1 MAGYEV
7 FAGHLHSSGF
17 IVKRRCRVQSID
29 VVGTASAGLL
39 EIWDTDV
46 APVAGTYGRS
56 GTTVTVTKT
65 GHGLSSGDTIGISF
79 TPNTGVNATSGNYEI
94 TVTDANTFTITD
106 INTGTINT
114 GTACRYVSS
123 NTNDSDSRWL
133 TTYHTAASDI
143 FVNNLSIPG
152 DGLLARKGVYVSV
165 TNLDS
170 VNIFY
175 A

>member
-17 IVKRRCRVQSID
+17 IVKRRARIQAID
-29 VVGTASAGLL
+29 VVGSSSAGLL

-56 GTTVTVTKT
+56 GTTVTVTKV
-65 GHGLSSGDTIGISF
+65 GHGLSTGDMIGISF

-94 TVTDANTFTITD
+94 TVTGADTFTLTD
-106 INTGTINT
+106 INTGTISA

-123 NTNDSDSRWL
+123 NSNNISSRWL
-133 TTYHTAASDI
+133 ATYHTAATDI
-143 FVNNLSIPG
+143 FVNNFSVPG
-152 DGLLARKGVYVSV
+152 DGLLSRKSVYVGA
-165 TNLDS
+165 TNLES
-170 VNIFY
+170 INIY
-175 A
+175 YS

>member
-7 FAGHLHSSGF
+7 FSGHLHSSGF

-29 VVGTASAGLL
+29 VVGTASAGIL

-46 APVAGTYGRS
+46 APVTGTYGRS
-56 GTTVTVTKT
+56 GTTVTVTKV
-65 GHGLSSGDTIGISF
+65 GHGLSTGDMIGISF

-94 TVTDANTFTITD
+94 TVTGADTFTLTD
-106 INTGTINT
+106 INTGTIST

-123 NTNDSDSRWL
+123 NTNDIDSRWL
-133 TTYHTAASDI
+133 TTYHTAASDV
-143 FVNNLSIPG
+143 FVNNMTVPG
-152 DGLLARKGVYVSV
+152 DGLMARKGVYVGA

-170 VNIFY
+170 INIYY

>member
-17 IVKRRCRVQSID
+17 IVKRRSRVQSID
-29 VVGTASAGLL
+29 VVGTSSAGLL
-39 EIWDTDV
+39 EVWDTDV

-56 GTTVTVTKT
+56 GTTVTVTKN
-65 GHGLSSGDTIGISF
+65 GHGLSTGDMIGISF

-94 TVTDANTFTITD
+94 TVTGDNTFTITD
-106 INTGTINT
+106 INTGTIGT

-123 NTNDSDSRWL
+123 NSNNINSRWL

-152 DGLLARKGVYVSV
+152 SGLMVRKGVYVSV

-175 A
+175 T

>member
-29 VVGTASAGLL
+29 VVGTSSAGVL

-56 GTTVTVTKT
+56 GTTVTVTKV
-65 GHGLSSGDTIGISF
+65 GHGLSTGDMIGISF

-94 TVTDANTFTITD
+94 TVTGDDTFTITD
-106 INTGTINT
+106 INTGTISA

-123 NTNDSDSRWL
+123 NSNNISSRWL
-133 TTYHTAASDI
+133 ATYHTAASDI
-143 FVNNLSIPG
+143 FVNNMTIPG
-152 DGLLARKGVYVSV
+152 DGLMARKGVYVGA

-170 VNIFY
+170 INIFY